1 MTLPTLPTSS
11 SAQRELDGR
20 VAIVTGAAGGI
31 GRAMARR
38 MAQAGAS
45 VVLTD
50 RDAEGGA
57 QVAAALAAEGLRARF
72 VRADV
77 TQEDDVRA
85 LVDAAVA
92 AHGRLDI
99 LANNAGIKGTEAPL
113 TSIDAGEFAQVLAVN
128 LTGTF
133 LAMKHGI
140 AAMLAGGG
148 GAVVNNA
155 SIFGLVG
162 FANHA
167 AYAASKGGVVQLTR
181 AAALEFATRNVRV
194 NCLCPGFVDTDMV
207 SRTALAFAKV
217 LVPQGRLGTVDE
229 IAEVALFLASERAAY
244 ITGAAFA
251 VDGGFTAR

>member
-1 MTLPTLPTSS
+1 MTTPSTTPSS
-11 SAQRELDGR
+11 SSRGELADR

-38 MAQAGAS
+38 MAHEGAI

-50 RDAEGGA
+50 RDVAGGEEA
-57 QVAAALAAEGLRARF
+57 AAALAADGAAVRF
-72 VRADV
+72 VCADI
-77 TQEDDVRA
+77 TQEDDVVR
-85 LVDAAVA
+85 LVRTTVESYG
-92 AHGRLDI
+92 HLDV

-113 TSIDAGEFAQVLAVN
+113 TTIDAGDFARVLAVN

-133 LAMKHGI
+133 LTMKHGI
-140 AAMLAGGG
+140 AAMLAGRG

-155 SIFGLVG
+155 SISGLVG

-181 AAALEFATRNVRV
+181 TAALEFAKSNVRV
-194 NCLCPGFVDTDMV
+194 NCLCPGFVDTEMI
-207 SRTALAFAKV
+207 SRSSLAIAKM

-229 IAEVALFLASERAAY
+229 IADLAVFLASERASY
-244 ITGAAFA
+244 VTGAVLA
-251 VDGGFTAR
+251 VDGGYTAR